1 MESSLS
7 TATPGSLN
15 VQRCM
20 ESFSSDLA
28 ARFDNDQAV
37 PPSAVGVRRFSAR
50 QSATG
55 QPCFISLR
63 QYGQP
68 LSASQIDF
76 QRAIAARISRTES
89 VHLCGLVESRIEPEA
104 HYIVSTQGGA
114 ISLHQ
119 VLKQQRRLEVRP
131 VCELLTQLGEALEAA
146 TLSRW
151 PCVMLDTHAIF
162 LSATSADTVL
172 PVKLIVPPLPGPE
185 IVHGAACFPVSSN
198 EYVLDLA
205 LLSCELL
212 GMPARRQRF
221 RPLPHLSADTN
232 HLLRN
237 VIEGGIA
244 GTFESARHFAAAF
257 IAAGTSP
264 VPGATAI
271 ISMTTLAAARTTTP
285 VENTAP
291 VPSSTT
297 AMQQAPTA
305 VVTSPPGTTARKQ
318 TALIQPEKPEKPLCS
333 QVRLTSITSPHLP
346 QVGVCVGDEIRIG
359 RGATTHFVSQFFP
372 RNPRNDERTRLLS
385 REHVSLQR
393 EGANIALGD
402 LPGANQ
408 SFINGKPVEPN
419 TSLRR
424 SCRLTIAGEY
434 DLDIR
439 RLDSWWAEGQVW
451 ENTAEQPPPV
461 IGALALAPSHGGPV
475 LDYRL
480 LWLFTDA
487 AFGINSSGGA
497 INPQPL
503 TIQATLGW
511 FVKAHNGVWV
521 VASEDDGSLTLDG
534 VALKAGIPAPLH
546 HDALLRIGPQE
557 WRVQSMAAA

>member
-1 MESSLS
+1 MESPLS
-7 TATPGSLN
+7 TATHGSLN

-20 ESFSSDLA
+20 ENFSSELA

-37 PPSAVGVRRFSAR
+37 PPSAVGVRRFTAR
-50 QSATG
+50 QTTTA

-63 QYGQP
+63 QYSQP

-89 VHLCGLVESRIEPEA
+89 VHLCGLVESRIEPDA
-104 HYIVSTQGGA
+104 HYVVSTQGGA

-131 VCELLTQLGEALEAA
+131 VCELLTQLGEALESA

-151 PCVMLDTHAIF
+151 PRAMLDTHAIF

-172 PVKLIVPPLPGPE
+172 PIKIVVPPLPGPE

-205 LLSCELL
+205 LLCCELL

-244 GTFESARHFAAAF
+244 GTFDSARHFAAAF
-257 IAAGTSP
+257 IAAGASP

-271 ISMTTLAAARTTTP
+271 INMTTLSAARTTTP
-285 VENTAP
+285 VVTAP

-297 AMQQAPTA
+297 ALQEAPTA
-305 VVTSPPGTTARKQ
+305 AITSPPGTTARKQ
-318 TALIQPEKPEKPLCS
+318 AALTHPAKPEKPLCNH
-333 QVRLTSITSPHLP
+333 VRLACITSPQLP
-346 QVGVCVGDEIRIG
+346 QFGVCVGDEIRIG

-393 EGANIALGD
+393 QGANISLGD

-419 TSLRR
+419 TGLRR

-439 RLDSWWAEGQVW
+439 RLDSWWAEGEVW
-451 ENTAEQPPPV
+451 ENAAEKPPPV
-461 IGALALAPSHGGPV
+461 IGAMALAPSHGGPV
-475 LDYRL
+475 MEYRL
-480 LWLFTDA
+480 LWLFSDA

-503 TIQATLGW
+503 TVQATLGW

-521 VASEDDGSLTLDG
+521 VASEDDGSLTVDG
-534 VALKAGIPAPLH
+534 VALKAGIPTPLH

-557 WRVQSMAAA
+557 WRVQSLTPA